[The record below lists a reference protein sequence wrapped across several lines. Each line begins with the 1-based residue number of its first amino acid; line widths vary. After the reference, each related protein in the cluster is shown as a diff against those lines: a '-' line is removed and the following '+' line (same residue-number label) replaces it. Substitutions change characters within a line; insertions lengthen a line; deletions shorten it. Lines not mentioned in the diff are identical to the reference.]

1 MSKKEMT
8 PREKKCVIFLS
19 FLTTWIAWSYF
30 TYKPFRYDFKPQ
42 PPARDLTIKV
52 PIEYTNGSYLNSLN
66 SSYLNSLDST
76 NPSSATSVET
86 SKGDSKPPEPPR

>member
-1 MSKKEMT
+1 MT

-19 FLTTWIAWSYF
+19 FLTTWIAWAYF
-30 TYKPFRYDFKPQ
+30 MYKPSRYDFKPQ
-42 PPARDLTIKV
+42 PPERDLTIKV
-52 PIEYTNGSYLNSLN
+52 PLKYTNG
-66 SSYLNSLDST
+66 SYLNSLDST